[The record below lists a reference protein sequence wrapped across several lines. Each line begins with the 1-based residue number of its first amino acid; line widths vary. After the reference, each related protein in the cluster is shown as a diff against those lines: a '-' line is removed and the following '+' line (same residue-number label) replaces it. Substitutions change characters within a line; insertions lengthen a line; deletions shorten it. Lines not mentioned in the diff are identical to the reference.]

1 MGVRDRVR
9 ALRDKKG
16 WTQNHLAD
24 VSGIPQPT
32 IWRLE
37 KGIIRNP
44 KSSVVQR
51 LAETLGVSADYLLRD
66 DEQAVNFDEILR
78 HDPVG
83 QAIFRGYEDLTA
95 RGRGQVRSFVE
106 WLRDQEKKKAEEP

>member
-66 DEQAVNFDEILR
+66 EEEAVSFDDVLQ

-83 QAIFRGYEDLTA
+83 QAIFRNYGVLSA
-95 RGRGQVRSFVE
+95 RGREQTSSFVS
-106 WLRDQEKKKAEEP
+106 WLVEQEKKGQGQV